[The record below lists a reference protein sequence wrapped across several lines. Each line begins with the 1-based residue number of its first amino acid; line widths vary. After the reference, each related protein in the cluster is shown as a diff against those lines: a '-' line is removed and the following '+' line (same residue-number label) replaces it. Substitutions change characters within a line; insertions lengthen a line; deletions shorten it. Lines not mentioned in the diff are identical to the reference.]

1 MEILLA
7 RNMTELSE
15 LATPH
20 FVVATFSIPPDHD
33 HESAVCRRGND
44 ELPPYPQPQ

>member
-1 MEILLA
+1 MELLLA

-33 HESAVCRRGND
+33 HESAVCGND
-44 ELPPYPQPQ
+44 ELPHLSAQPQ

>member
-1 MEILLA
+1 
-7 RNMTELSE
+7 MTELLW

-20 FVVATFSIPPDHD
+20 FVVATFSILPDHD
-33 HESAVCRRGND
+33 HESVVRRRGND

>member
-1 MEILLA
+1 
-7 RNMTELSE
+7 MTELSW

-20 FVVATFSIPPDHD
+20 FVVATPSIPPDHD

-44 ELPPYPQPQ
+44 AERRRTHKRN